1 VIVGDDFGWSNIG
14 AFGAEISTP
23 NLDQLAKEGRI
34 GINYHTAPTCSPA
47 RTGLLTG
54 VDWHVGGLGNMYE
67 LIAQN
72 QEGKPGY
79 ETYLND
85 KVVTVQELLRDA
97 GTIQF
102 SQANG
107 IFLAILPVLGLPLM
121 IEGLSMPLPWLE
133 MEVITSPMV
142 PFSLEV
148 RQHLLKMIL
157 R

>member
-1 VIVGDDFGWSNIG
+1 MLIVGDDFGWSDIG

-34 GINYHTAPTCSPA
+34 GTNYHTAPTCSPA

-79 ETYLND
+79 ETYIND

-97 GTIQF
+97 GYHTIQSGKWHLSGNTTRPGTTPYDRGF
-102 SQANG
+102 EHAFTLVGDGGNHFTNG
-107 IFLAILPVLGLPLM
+107 SIFPGGTHHIY
-121 IEGLSMPLPWLE
+121 
-133 MEVITSPMV
+133 
-142 PFSLEV
+142 
-148 RQHLLKMIL
+148 
-157 R
+157 